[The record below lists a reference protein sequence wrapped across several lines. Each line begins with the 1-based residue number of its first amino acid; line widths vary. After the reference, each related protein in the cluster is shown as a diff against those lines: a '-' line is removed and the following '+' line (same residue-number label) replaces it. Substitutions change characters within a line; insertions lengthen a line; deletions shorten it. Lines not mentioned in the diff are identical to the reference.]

1 MAGVSPK
8 LAEAGSKPVPRV
20 ALLHLDADTN
30 RTMRDIFKQFGV
42 TAVPIESE
50 GGARLQKEKFEAI
63 VVRLADGAEEL
74 LTAAR
79 NSPSNKRVVI
89 YGLATGGAEAMRF
102 SKFGINAVLNFPL
115 ERQAA
120 LKVVRATHLLVIHEL
135 RRYVRIPIV
144 LPVSITYN
152 NRKSEASSIEI
163 SAGGMCLKSDLA
175 PIVKEAQ
182 GVDIAFELPG
192 TQKVAVSAA
201 VCWRREKDGQFG
213 VRFETADDRRI
224 HVKRWIDTYLESL
237 F

>member
-8 LAEAGSKPVPRV
+8 LAEASTKPVPKV

-30 RTMRDIFKQFGV
+30 RAMRDIFKQFGV
-42 TAVPIESE
+42 TAVPIESD
-50 GGARLQKEKFEAI
+50 GGPRLQKEKFEAI
-63 VVRLADGAEEL
+63 VVRLGDGAEEL

-79 NSPSNKRVVI
+79 NSPSNKRVIV
-89 YGLATGGAEAMRF
+89 YGLAAGGAEAMRF
-102 SKFGINAVLNFPL
+102 SKFGINAVLNFPV
-115 ERQAA
+115 ERQTA

-144 LPVSITYN
+144 LPVAIRYN
-152 NRKSEASSIEI
+152 NRNSEGSSVEI

-182 GVDIAFELPG
+182 GVDVTFELPN
-192 TQKVAVSAA
+192 TPKVSVSAA
-201 VCWRREKDGQFG
+201 VCWRREKEGQFG
-213 VRFETADDRRI
+213 IRFETTDDRRLA
-224 HVKRWIDTYLESL
+224 VKRWIETYLESL